1 MKTKPLRL
9 QGWRRLASA
18 LWTAP
23 NDPQI
28 YGSLALDAGPLL
40 SFIER
45 AGSAGRHVTPTHLVG
60 RAVARALAAVPELNV
75 RLVGDKA
82 FPRDGVDIFFIAAIG
97 QAGNQD
103 LSGVKLT
110 HVDQRDVFSV
120 ARELGERSAGLR
132 RGVDPELARAKHAL
146 ERLPLP
152 LLRLVLR
159 LGAWAAGERAWNLP
173 MLGLEASPFGSAMV
187 SSVGMLGLPSG
198 FAPLA
203 WLYRVPM
210 LVLAGEIEDQPR
222 AVQGRVEVRPVL
234 PLTFSIDHRYV
245 DAAQL
250 GQALAVLRE
259 YLADPAAFEP
269 LPEGDGA
276 MLSGA

>member
-1 MKTKPLRL
+1 MKAKPIRL
-9 QGWRRLASA
+9 QGWRRMASA
-18 LWTAP
+18 LWRAP

-28 YGSLALDAGPLL
+28 YGSLPLDAGSLL
-40 SFIER
+40 AFIER
-45 AGSAGRHVTPTHLVG
+45 ARNAGRHVTPTHLVG

-75 RLVGDKA
+75 RLVGGKA
-82 FPRDGVDIFFIAAIG
+82 LPRDSVDIFFIAAIG
-97 QAGNQD
+97 ASGNQD
-103 LSGVKLT
+103 LSGIKLT

-120 ARELGERSAGLR
+120 ARELDERKAGLR
-132 RGVDPELARAKHAL
+132 RGSDPEFARAKRAL
-146 ERLPLP
+146 DRLPLP

-173 MLGLEASPFGSAMV
+173 ILGLEASPFGSAMV
-187 SSVGMLGLPSG
+187 SSVGMFGLPSG

-203 WLYRVPM
+203 WLYRVPI

-222 AVQGRVEVRPVL
+222 AVQGQVQVRPLL

-250 GQALAVLRE
+250 RQALATLRE
-259 YLADPAAFEP
+259 YLADPSAFEP
-269 LPEGDGA
+269 LPERTDA
-276 MLSGA
+276 

>member
-1 MKTKPLRL
+1 M
-9 QGWRRLASA
+9 ASA
-18 LWTAP
+18 LWSAP

-28 YGSLALDAGPLL
+28 YGSLALDAGPVL

-45 AGSAGRHVTPTHLVG
+45 ARGAGQHVTPTHLVG
-60 RAVARALAAVPELNV
+60 RAVARALAAMPELNV

-82 FPRDGVDIFFIAAIG
+82 VPRDGVDIFFIAALG
-97 QAGNQD
+97 EAGNQD
-103 LSGVKLT
+103 LSGIKLT
-110 HVDQRDVFSV
+110 HVDQRDVWSV
-120 ARELGERSAGLR
+120 ARELGDRSSALR
-132 RGVDPELARAKHAL
+132 RGVDPDLSRAKLAL

-152 LLRLVLR
+152 LLRFVLR
-159 LGAWAAGERAWNLP
+159 LGAWAAGERGWNLP
-173 MLGLEASPFGSAMV
+173 LLGLEASPFGSAMV

-203 WLYRVPM
+203 WLYRVPA

-222 AVQGRVEVRPVL
+222 AVQGHVLVRPIL
-234 PLTFSIDHRYV
+234 PLSFSIDHRYV

-259 YLADPAAFEP
+259 YLANPAAFEP
-269 LPEGDGA
+269 QPEGPYP
-276 MLSGA
+276 

>member
-1 MKTKPLRL
+1 MNTKPIRL

-40 SFIER
+40 SCIER
-45 AGSAGRHVTPTHLVG
+45 AGRAGQHVTPTHLVG

-82 FPRDGVDIFFIAAIG
+82 LPRDGVDIFFIAAIG

-120 ARELGERSAGLR
+120 ARERGERSASLR
-132 RGVDPELARAKHAL
+132 RGADPDLAHAKRAL

-173 MLGLEASPFGSAMV
+173 ILGLKASPFGSAMV

-203 WLYRVPM
+203 WLYRVPI
-210 LVLAGEIEDQPR
+210 LALAGECHANR
-222 AVQGRVEVRPVL
+222 AVGPRLRR
-234 PLTFSIDHRYV
+234 S
-245 DAAQL
+245 QL
-250 GQALAVLRE
+250 AH
-259 YLADPAAFEP
+259 
-269 LPEGDGA
+269 
-276 MLSGA
+276 